1 MCINYKR
8 LNQATRKFH
17 FPLPLMDQ
25 ILEILEGQT
34 FYYFLDGYLGYNQI
48 TVNPKDHEK
57 KSFTCSYGIFSFIRM
72 SFGLCN
78 THATF
83 QRCMQATFDLI
94 EKCIN
99 VFIDDL

>member
-34 FYYFLDGYLGYNQI
+34 FYYFLDRYLGYNQI
-48 TVNPKDHEK
+48 TVNPKDHE
-57 KSFTCSYGIFSFIRM
+57 
-72 SFGLCN
+72 N
-78 THATF
+78 T
-83 QRCMQATFDLI
+83 
-94 EKCIN
+94 
-99 VFIDDL
+99 